1 MIVIES
7 RRGGRLAVTGG
18 FFLMAAFLTLGAGAV
33 GAFAA
38 LYVPVHE
45 WGHWLCLKAQHIP
58 VREIK
63 LSAFGVQMRRS
74 RAFASFWQQ
83 AACALSGPLFPLPVG
98 ALLWLLG
105 TWEPVLRIGGRS
117 VLGTEPFPFTTGVAP
132 RWRPGAVCASQQPV
146 PPASSRNGHPVAF
159 VFVPVFTHD
168 AGVWGTAGTKRQC
181 ITATIVRILTFVPA
195 CPPGGVG
202 RLHCGPKPGIINS
215 KTALVGQEKGR
226 MTG

>member
-45 WGHWLCLKAQHIP
+45 GGHWLCLKAQHIP

-105 TWEPVLRIGGRS
+105 TWEPVLRIGG
-117 VLGTEPFPFTTGVAP
+117 
-132 RWRPGAVCASQQPV
+132 AVFGGLSLFHLLPV
-146 PPASSRNGHPVAF
+146 WPLDGGQALFALLSSRCRPLVAETVTRWLSFLFLFLLMTLGFGGLLEQNGNVSLLLLCGYLLLCLLARPV
-159 VFVPVFTHD
+159 
-168 AGVWGTAGTKRQC
+168 G
-181 ITATIVRILTFVPA
+181 
-195 CPPGGVG
+195 
-202 RLHCGPKPGIINS
+202 
-215 KTALVGQEKGR
+215 
-226 MTG
+226 